1 MTATTTALYPDVVST
16 AIRVRTHTAED
27 RDQAVLTEMTLDA
40 LTGDFIPLYD
50 EGIWDDPHALYA

>member
-27 RDQAVLTEMTLDA
+27 RDQAVLTEMTLDFDY
-40 LTGDFIPLYD
+40 TITVWP
-50 EGIWDDPHALYA
+50 WS